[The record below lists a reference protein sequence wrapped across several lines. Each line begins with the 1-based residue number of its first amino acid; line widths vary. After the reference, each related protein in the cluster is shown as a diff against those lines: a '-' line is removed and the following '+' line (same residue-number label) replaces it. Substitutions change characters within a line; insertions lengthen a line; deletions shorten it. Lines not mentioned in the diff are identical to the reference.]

1 MAARLWMRVS
11 SNRRWHLLGK
21 LTLCNRRIFPK
32 KVEIQALMKYYDLNN
47 DGSICYEEFINGMR
61 DELNPR
67 RKNMVLKAFAIL
79 DREGKGSV
87 TVQDIVSIYD
97 VSRNPD
103 FIEKRLTRD
112 QILGNFLNQF
122 DGPRGDNNGNVTLD
136 EFLDYYRDVSM
147 SLPSD
152 EYFV

>member
-1 MAARLWMRVS
+1 
-11 SNRRWHLLGK
+11 
-21 LTLCNRRIFPK
+21 
-32 KVEIQALMKYYDLNN
+32 MKYYDLNN
-47 DGSICYEEFINGMR
+47 DGSICYEEFISGMR

-122 DGPRGDNNGNVTLD
+122 DGPKGDNNGIVTLD